1 MTIESKLL
9 GVSPSGAAAN
19 VADVFSTYLYTGTG
33 ANQTI
38 TNNIDLAGEGGLV
51 WIKDRTTAQNHAL
64 SDTERGATKW
74 LSSNENYAQD
84 TLANGLT
91 SFNAD
96 GFSVGTNGGYN
107 ANGSDIVSWTFRKK
121 EKFFDI
127 VTYTGTGSAQ
137 SIPHTLG
144 SIPGCIFTKSMDDTN
159 SWAVYHRGNTSAPE
173 TQRLILEKNYA
184 TSTDSGYWNDTAPTD
199 THFTVGNTGTT
210 NQSGANI
217 VAYIFADNSTEDA
230 DDQMIRCGSAAATGL
245 TTVNLGFEPQFVL
258 IKSTTV
264 ANSWYIFDSMRGLTT
279 DSGPQTL
286 SPNGSYAEY
295 TESTDM
301 CNLTSTGFT
310 FNSARFN
317 GNSTYIYM
325 AVRAPMMVE
334 PEAATDVFDVAM
346 SLNPA
351 WPTFISSFP
360 VDMSIHKDT
369 TAGTSINGARL
380 VQDRKL
386 EMNSVAA
393 EGSGNTEM
401 MYDFMNGFYK
411 PIAYG
416 SPPGGI
422 GGTAFVGYMWK
433 RAKGYFDVVPYTGNG
448 VSGRTVAHSLGVAP
462 EMIWVKS
469 RSFAYNWLVMPNDA
483 TKYAYLNYPNGAS
496 VNSAFWL
503 DTDPT
508 STEFTVSANAQV
520 NGSAKT
526 YIAYLFASLAG
537 ISKVGNYTGNGS
549 YQTIDC
555 GFAAGSRFI
564 LIKRTDATGDW
575 YVWDSVRGIVAGNDP
590 HLALNTS
597 AAQVTT
603 DDSVDPDNSG
613 FIVNQ
618 NSATNINVTS
628 STYIFYAI
636 A

>member
-317 GNSTYIYM
+317 GNSTYVYI
-325 AVRAPMMVE
+325 AVRGPMMAE
-334 PEAATDVFDVAM
+334 PEAATDVFAIDTRNGTTGV
-346 SLNPA
+346 SYVSGF
-351 WPTFISSFP
+351 PTDFVINKP
-360 VDMSIHKDT
+360 V
-369 TAGTSINGARL
+369 N
-380 VQDRKL
+380 
-386 EMNSVAA
+386 
-393 EGSGNTEM
+393 EG
-401 MYDFMNGFYK
+401 
-411 PIAYG
+411 G
-416 SPPGGI
+416 SPFVVSRLL
-422 GGTAFVGYMWK
+422 GTNVLESANTAAQWSWSTNVWDYQNGWANSTSGASSTDYAWMLK
-433 RAKGYFDVVPYTGNG
+433 RAKGYFDVVAYTGNG
-448 VSGRTVAHSLGVAP
+448 VVGRTVAHSLSVAP
-462 EMIWVKS
+462 ELMVTKVRTSADYGWVCYHKE
-469 RSFAYNWLVMPNDA
+469 LTA
-483 TKYAYLNYPNGAS
+483 TKMIR
-496 VNSAFWL
+496 L
-503 DTDPT
+503 DTDGTPNTGAGYWNNVEPT
-508 STEFTVSANAQV
+508 DTLVTLGGGGTNYNTFTHV
-520 NGSAKT
+520 
-526 YIAYLFASLAG
+526 AYLFATLAG
-537 ISKVGNYTGNGS
+537 ISKVGSYTGNGS
-549 YQTIDC
+549 SQTINC
-555 GFAAGSRFI
+555 GFEAGSRFI

-575 YVWDSVRGIVAGNDP
+575 YYWDSARGIVAGNDP
-590 HLALNTS
+590 HLSLNTT